1 MEKVTREDAWNLLRE
16 FTESDSLIRHALA
29 VEAGMRAYA
38 EKYGEDIEKWGIV
51 GLIHDF
57 DYEKYPD
64 NHPAEGEKILRER
77 GWPEDI
83 IYAVQGHASREGFP
97 RIHLMDKV
105 LFAVDE
111 LAGFIVAAVLVRPNR
126 NFEGLKVKSIKKKLK
141 DKAFAR
147 KVNREEIYQG
157 AEELGIPIEDHIGF
171 MIEALRKR
179 EEELNKEGLSLL
191 PSK

>member
-1 MEKVTREDAWNLLRE
+1 MENPTREDAWKLLTE
-16 FTESDSLIRHALA
+16 FTKSDSLIRHALA

-38 EKYGEDIEKWGIV
+38 EKYGENIEKWGIV

-64 NHPAEGEKILRER
+64 NHPTEGEKILRER

-83 IYAVQGHASREGFP
+83 IYAVQGHASRPEFP
-97 RIHLMDKV
+97 RVHLMDKV

-126 NFEGLKVKSIKKKLK
+126 NFDGLKVKSIKKKLK

-147 KVNREEIYQG
+147 KVNREEIYKG
-157 AEELGIPIEDHIGF
+157 AEELGIPIEEHIEF

-179 EEELNKEGLSLL
+179 EEELSKEGLSLL
-191 PSK
+191 PK

>member
-1 MEKVTREDAWNLLRE
+1 MEKPTREDAWKLLKE
-16 FTESDSLIRHALA
+16 FTKSENLIRHALA
-29 VEAGMRAYA
+29 VEGAMIGYA
-38 EKYGEDIEKWGIV
+38 EKYGEDIEKWRII

-64 NHPAEGEKILRER
+64 SHPISGEKILRER

-83 IYAVQGHASREGFP
+83 IYAIQGHASRPEFP
-97 RIHLMDKV
+97 RIHLVDKV

-111 LAGFIVAAVLVRPNR
+111 LAGFIIAAILVRPTR
-126 NFEGLKVKSIKKKLK
+126 DFTGLKAKSIKKKLK

-147 KVNREEIYQG
+147 KVNREEIIQG
-157 AEELGIPIEDHIGF
+157 AEELGIPLDEHISN
-171 MIEALRKR
+171 MIEILRKR

-191 PSK
+191 PKK

>member
-1 MEKVTREDAWNLLRE
+1 MEKVAREDAWKLLTE
-16 FTESDSLIRHALA
+16 FTKSDSLIRHALA

-38 EKYGEDIEKWGIV
+38 EKYGEDVERWGII

-57 DYEKYPD
+57 DYEMYPE

-83 IYAVQGHASREGFP
+83 IYAIQGHASREGFP
-97 RIHLMDKV
+97 RIHLVDKV
-105 LFAVDE
+105 LYAVDE
-111 LAGFIVAAVLVRPNR
+111 LAGFIVATVLVRPNK
-126 NFEGLKVKSIKKKLK
+126 NFEGLKVKSVKKKLK

-147 KVNREEIYQG
+147 KVNREEIYKG
-157 AEELGIPIEDHIGF
+157 AKELGIPIEEHIEF
-171 MIEALRKR
+171 MIEALKKR

-191 PSK
+191 PG

>member
-1 MEKVTREDAWNLLRE
+1 MEKVAREDAWKLLTE
-16 FTESDSLIRHALA
+16 FTKSDSLIRHALA

-38 EKYGEDIEKWGIV
+38 EKYGEDVERWGII

-57 DYEKYPD
+57 DYEMYPE

-83 IYAVQGHASREGFP
+83 IYAIQGHASREGFP
-97 RIHLMDKV
+97 RIHLVDKV
-105 LFAVDE
+105 LYAVDE
-111 LAGFIVAAVLVRPNR
+111 LAGFIVATVLVRPSK
-126 NFEGLKVKSIKKKLK
+126 NFEGLKVKSVKKKLK

-147 KVNREEIYQG
+147 KVNREEIYKG
-157 AEELGIPIEDHIGF
+157 AKELGIPIEEHIEF
-171 MIEALRKR
+171 MIEALKKR

-191 PSK
+191 PG

>member
-1 MEKVTREDAWNLLRE
+1 MNTPTRDDAWKLLTE
-16 FTESDSLIRHALA
+16 FTTSDSLIRHALA

-38 EKYGEDIEKWGIV
+38 EKYKEDTEKWGII

-57 DYEKYPD
+57 DYEKYPN
-64 NHPAEGEKILRER
+64 NHPEEGEKILRER

-83 IYAVQGHASREGFP
+83 IYAVQGHASRPEFP
-97 RIHLMDKV
+97 RIHLVDKV

-111 LAGFIVAAVLVRPNR
+111 LAGFIVAAVLVRPNK
-126 NFEGLKVKSIKKKLK
+126 NFDGLKVKSIKKKLK

-147 KVNREEIYQG
+147 KVNREEIYKG
-157 AEELGIPIEDHIGF
+157 AEELGIPIEEHIEF

-191 PSK
+191 PR